1 MDKLLQ
7 DLSLSVR
14 RSQSLMAAAKIEME
28 AIEKKLSAM
37 MEKSATPPKK
47 RQRRNLREGRLL
59 KIDEFYRK
67 KGIV

>member
-37 MEKSATPPKK
+37 MEKSAPPKK